1 MATKRTTPIKNCSLP
16 LGFLYL
22 INKPKAIATTINNIE
37 IDAAAAFG
45 VFNEPS
51 ELMPLNVVATISAKA
66 TITSNEKIQANK
78 KNNFLPALPIYCSI
92 IAPIDFPW
100 LFTDAYNAPKSCTAP
115 KKIPPIRS
123 HNKTG
128 T

>member
-1 MATKRTTPIKNCSLP
+1 M
-16 LGFLYL
+16 
-22 INKPKAIATTINNIE
+22 
-37 IDAAAAFG
+37 
-45 VFNEPS
+45 
-51 ELMPLNVVATISAKA
+51 ATISAKA
-66 TITSNEKIQANK
+66 AITSNEKIQANK

-100 LFTDAYNAPKSCTAP
+100 LFTDAYHAPKSCTAP

-128 T
+128 TQPNIAAIIGPVTGPAPAIEEN

>member
-66 TITSNEKIQANK
+66 AITSNEKIQANK

-92 IAPIDFPW
+92 
-100 LFTDAYNAPKSCTAP
+100 TAP
-115 KKIPPIRS
+115 FNNFLLFFKSKKNSLEAFFITSLIIFL
-123 HNKTG
+123 
-128 T
+128 